1 MFQSSKSPFTGDTC
15 CIKMDF
21 LHLGTSDETE
31 DVKGPVSMLFLDTKL
46 PRWRTGS
53 GSHFH
58 STQQRQEH
66 LATNDQNFALWMA
79 ECHNQILLD
88 LSSPFQPITTLCSCS
103 SEADPQHLQVVGAD
117 VIDVWS
123 GLLPKNKA
131 SFCDCLWH
139 HKPTPIDCWYWQPA
153 MYAFTFLDH
162 LEITLL
168 YPMALYLFHNMVIR
182 TVLGIP
188 VGAIFKYSCLLF
200 ILWTFNISG
209 TI

>member
-1 MFQSSKSPFTGDTC
+1 MMFQSSKSPFTGDTC

-31 DVKGPVSMLFLDTKL
+31 DVKGPVSMLYLNTKL
-46 PRWRTGS
+46 PRWKTGS

-58 STQQRQEH
+58 STQQRQVH

-103 SEADPQHLQVVGAD
+103 SEADPQHLQVVRAD

-139 HKPTPIDCWYWQPA
+139 HKPTPIDC
-153 MYAFTFLDH
+153 
-162 LEITLL
+162 
-168 YPMALYLFHNMVIR
+168 
-182 TVLGIP
+182 
-188 VGAIFKYSCLLF
+188 
-200 ILWTFNISG
+200 
-209 TI
+209 